1 MKKLHTTT
9 LFIFIFL
16 FSTFCLTAQN
26 EGTIEGTVK
35 DDLGALFG
43 ASVTIKGGEIGTITD
58 FDGNYLL
65 SVPAGEYEIE
75 VSYIGYTTITQL
87 VSVNSEEVVTM
98 DFILLEG
105 IGLDEVIIVGSRSE
119 GRTKLNSAVPVDII
133 NVSKLMEAT
142 PQTNINQILNYV
154 APSFSSNTQTIS
166 DGTDH
171 IDPASLR
178 GLGPDQVLV
187 LVNGKRRHTSSLV
200 NVNGTFGRGNVGTD
214 LNAIPAAA
222 IERIEILRDGAA
234 AQYGSDAIAGVIN
247 LILKDDYNQFSAS
260 VGTGAYFSSEIPE
273 VDKSPDG
280 ESVQLNVNYGA
291 AIGTRGGYVNLT
303 GFFDQRDRTNRMKEW
318 EAGIFSIFNGRERTG
333 NNDLY
338 KDVFDAPITPDEQE
352 EIDDGNITEDQTR
365 LNRDVTDQEL
375 AARGK
380 KRSDFNMNV
389 GQSKLRNAG
398 MFLNAELPVG
408 NNATV
413 YAFGGLNYRRGQATG
428 FYRLPNQERTVT
440 DIYPN
445 GFLPEINS
453 NINDQSLAFGLRNK
467 IGEWD
472 VDFSNTFGSN
482 SFGYYITN
490 TNNAS
495 LEGASKT
502 SYDAGG
508 FKFIQNTSN
517 VDVSHH
523 YAYVLA
529 GLNLA
534 FGAEYRYENYEITAG
549 EEGSYTNY
557 GLASW
562 LYDSGGDSILV
573 QDAKGPINTVFG
585 PNGSARPGGSQ
596 VFPGFRPENELSQ
609 FRTSIAAYADLEMEI
624 TEAFLLGL
632 AGRFENYSDF
642 GSTINGKLA
651 ARYKITDDWSV
662 RAAGST
668 GFRAPSLHQI
678 YFNSTSTLFVD
689 GIPTETGTFSN
700 DSRPAQLLGIDP
712 LTEETSTSVSLGVTG
727 RIPAANLT
735 LTIDGYIVDIKNR
748 IVLTGSFEGDS
759 SPDASP
765 EDQEIAR
772 LLAEANA
779 AAANFFANAIDTK
792 TSGIDVVVTHSARF
806 GSSSRLNTS
815 LSGTFARTELGTVNT
830 NDILKGKEDI
840 YFDRTSR
847 IYLENAVPNTKVNLT
862 FDYSVSKFHFM
873 LRGVYFG
880 EVQEATNTVENAQTF
895 GAKVVLDL
903 SAGYELSKK
912 ANITIGASN
921 LLDTYPDMN
930 NNDSALSDGRF
941 LYSRRSQ
948 QFGFN
953 GRYLFARLA
962 FKL

>member
-1 MKKLHTTT
+1 MKKLHTNAL
-9 LFIFIFL
+9 LFFIFL
-16 FSTFCLTAQN
+16 LSTFNLAAQN
-26 EGTIEGTVK
+26 NGTIKGTIT
-35 DDLGALFG
+35 DDLGGLFG
-43 ASVTIKGGEIGTITD
+43 ASVIIKGGETGTITD
-58 FDGNYLL
+58 YEGNY
-65 SVPAGEYEIE
+65 SITVPAGEYEIE
-75 VSYIGYTTITQL
+75 ISYIGYTTITQL
-87 VSVNSEEVVTM
+87 VTVSSEEVVTL

-133 NVSKLMEAT
+133 NVAKLMEEV

-247 LILKDDYNQFSAS
+247 LILKDDYNRFTAS
-260 VGTGAYFSSEIPE
+260 VGTGAYFSSEIPDA
-273 VDKSPDG
+273 DKSPDG
-280 ESVQLNVNYGA
+280 ESVNLNVNYGA
-291 AIGTRGGYVNLT
+291 ALGNKGGFVNLT
-303 GFFDQRDRTNRMKEW
+303 GFFDQRGRTNRMKEW
-318 EAGIFSIFNGRERTG
+318 EGSIYSGFNNPDYTG
-333 NNDLY
+333 D
-338 KDVFDAPITPDEQE
+338 PS
-352 EIDDGNITEDQTR
+352 DDITES
-365 LNRDVTDQEL
+365 EL
-375 AARGK
+375 QRRGQ

-389 GQSKLRNAG
+389 GQSELRNAG

-408 NNATV
+408 DLGV
-413 YAFGGLNYRRGQATG
+413 IYAFGGLNYRNGQATG

-453 NINDQSLAFGLRNK
+453 NITDQSLAFGLRNK
-467 IGEWD
+467 IGNWD
-472 VDFSNTFGSN
+472 VDFSNSYGSN
-482 SFGYYITN
+482 SFGYFITN

-495 LEGASKT
+495 LESASAT

-508 FKFIQNTSN
+508 FKFTQNTSN
-517 VDVSHH
+517 VDVSQH
-523 YAYVLA
+523 YADVMA
-529 GLNLA
+529 GMNLA
-534 FGAEYRYENYEITAG
+534 FGAEYRFENYEITAG

-562 LYDSGGDSILV
+562 LYTSGGDSILV
-573 QDAKGPINTVFG
+573 QDGKGPVNTVFG
-585 PNGSARPGGSQ
+585 PNGAARPGGSQ
-596 VFPGFRPENELSQ
+596 VFPGFRPDNELS
-609 FRTSIAAYADLEMEI
+609 RYRSSIAAYVDVEMEI
-624 TEAFLLGL
+624 TEAFLLGV

-662 RAAGST
+662 RGAGST

-712 LTEETSTSVSLGVTG
+712 LKEETSTSVSLGVTG
-727 RIPAANLT
+727 RIPDANLT
-735 LTIDGYIVDIKNR
+735 LTVDGYIVDIKDR
-748 IVLTGSFEGDS
+748 VVLTGSFTGDS

-792 TSGIDVVVTHSARF
+792 TSGIDVVITHQARF

-815 LSGTFARTELGTVNT
+815 LSGTFARTELGMVNT
-830 NDILKGKEDI
+830 NDILAGKEDT
-840 YFDRTSR
+840 YFDRTSQ

-880 EVQEATNTVENAQTF
+880 EVQEATNNVENEQTF
-895 GAKVVLDL
+895 GAKVVADL
-903 SAGYELSKK
+903 SVGYEMSKK

-921 LLDTYPDMN
+921 LFDTYPDMN
-930 NNDSALSDGRF
+930 IAANQSDGRF